1 MSLIATRVACERNY
15 AFHLSENLSYS
26 LYPGDDEE
34 ETEDRKIFSD
44 DEEYKVFRDFKIQ
57 AWKNR
62 VFFEEDP
69 FRSIFPL
76 TDLEEP
82 WIDMTTREY
91 LESIVSLCVKK
102 LNEEK
107 HPDGPL
113 MEYQAKAMDFGGKPP
128 FPILCRPASTIS

>member
-1 MSLIATRVACERNY
+1 SHTLFIPAMMKRKLRTVKSSPTTRSTKCSTTLRSRPERI
-15 AFHLSENLSYS
+15 
-26 LYPGDDEE
+26 G
-34 ETEDRKIFSD
+34 
-44 DEEYKVFRDFKIQ
+44 
-57 AWKNR
+57 
-62 VFFEEDP
+62 
-69 FRSIFPL
+69 SIFPL